1 MDAVNTFLNSTLK
14 EEVYYRYLLGL
25 SHYRLII
32 LRLHKVV
39 YGLRIAGKRWE
50 DDIKE
55 MLLLLRFKSC
65 PNDPALYTNNRM
77 VIIVFVDDFLAT
89 YHRSEST
96 HA

>member
-1 MDAVNTFLNSTLK
+1 MDAVNAFLNSTLK
-14 EEVYYRYLLGL
+14 EEVYCRYPPGLG
-25 SHYRLII
+25 HYRLMI

-55 MLLLLRFKSC
+55 MLLLLGFKSC
-65 PNDPALYTNNRM
+65 PDDPALYTDNRM
-77 VIIVFVDDFLAT
+77 VIMVFVDDFLAV
-89 YHRSEST
+89 YYRSESK